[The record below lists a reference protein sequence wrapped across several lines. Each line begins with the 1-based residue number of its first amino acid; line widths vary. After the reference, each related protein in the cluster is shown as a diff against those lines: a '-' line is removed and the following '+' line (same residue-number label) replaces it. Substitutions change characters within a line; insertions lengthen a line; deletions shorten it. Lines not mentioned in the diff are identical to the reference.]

1 MTRRPDVQYAWNGD
15 VAIAYQV
22 VGDGPRDLLI
32 LSGYLSNL
40 EWLWHMERSAAF
52 LDRLARTSR
61 LILMDRRGTGLS
73 DRFGSDQ
80 APSLE
85 DTIDDILAV
94 LDAAG
99 SIRAHVLAMWDG
111 SFAAMMLGA
120 THSERVAS
128 LALYSSS
135 RRGTGDEPH
144 EWGDDEWEAAIA
156 DIRATWGTRAGT
168 IRRLRWQQP
177 STLASQD
184 DVDSIIT
191 LCRLSASPSSAIAM
205 LEVHRRTDVSSI
217 LPAIRVPTLVMHRLG
232 DTTEDIAAGREVA
245 RRIPGARFLELDGED
260 ILPWFGDV
268 PAFIAALD
276 AHLDG
281 ETAGTGERVLGTVLF
296 TDIVNSTAT
305 AAELGDT
312 RWAQLLAE
320 HDDLARD
327 AIARHRGRFV
337 ESRGDGLLAVFD
349 GPARAVRCA
358 EALVA
363 AIRPLGIEVR
373 AGCHTGELELA
384 SGQAQGLAVHI
395 GARVASLAG
404 ASEVLVSSTVRDLT
418 AGSGLRFDEAGEH
431 ELKGVPERWRLYRVA
446 TGPAR

>member
-1 MTRRPDVQYAWNGD
+1 MSRRPDVQYAWNGD

-22 VGDGPRDLLI
+22 VGDGPVDVLVLF
-32 LSGYLSNL
+32 GYMSNL
-40 EWLWHMERSAAF
+40 EWIWHMDRSAAF
-52 LDRLARTSR
+52 FGRLAAGRR

-73 DRFGSDQ
+73 DRFGPDA
-80 APSLE
+80 APPLE
-85 DTIDDILAV
+85 TTLDDILAV

-99 SIRAHVLAMWDG
+99 SVRAHVFSFWDSCLVAMM
-111 SFAAMMLGA
+111 FAAGHA
-120 THSERVAS
+120 DRVATLS
-128 LALYSSS
+128 MFSTG
-135 RRGTGDEPH
+135 RRGSGDEPY
-144 EWGDDEWEAAIA
+144 EWGDEDWTALLAE
-156 DIRATWGTRAGT
+156 IRSGWGSRALT
-168 IRRLRWQQP
+168 IRRLREQSP
-177 STLASQD
+177 SAVQTPEDADEIVTMLRLA
-184 DVDSIIT
+184 
-191 LCRLSASPSSAIAM
+191 ASPSSALAM
-205 LEVHRRTDVSSI
+205 LEVHRRSDVSAV
-217 LPAIRVPTLVMHRLG
+217 LPLIRVPTLVLHRTG
-232 DTTEDIAAGREVA
+232 DTTEDVEAGREVA
-245 RRIPGARFLELDGED
+245 RRIPGAVFAQLDGD
-260 ILPWFGDV
+260 DVLPWYGDSD
-268 PAFIAALD
+268 AILD
-276 AHLDG
+276 AVEAHIG
-281 ETAGTGERVLGTVLF
+281 AGHEPAVNDRILGTVLF

-305 AAELGDT
+305 AAEMGDT

-327 AIARHRGRFV
+327 AIARHRGSFV

-363 AIRPLGIEVR
+363 AVRPLGLEVR

-431 ELKGVPERWRLYRVA
+431 ELKGVPERWRLYRLGV
-446 TGPAR
+446 T